1 MVRDRTSP
9 TKISHLCWSNVLY
22 SFWALWWWVY
32 LQGCLR
38 TPFYHPINAGFMRGK
53 RLGGFKR
60 HFIQSKVFPVSKW
73 SDLMVYSCCQSCVHF
88 SAIGGEC
95 FLRRGFMRIFYQIQK
110 KTFGKFLL
118 QCKHAI
124 DYYMEDGE
132 LYGIYGYTRG
142 EDTFSGGSC
151 FQVGRHTCTGR
162 SNQLKHLGRRQDNS
176 SKWTGMCPLY
186 SGNSRGVFVPL

>member
-118 QCKHAI
+118 QSKHAFGAFWEQGAL
-124 DYYMEDGE
+124 MAQLVFAPSFSRNCL
-132 LYGIYGYTRG
+132 LYGRWWT
-142 EDTFSGGSC
+142 
-151 FQVGRHTCTGR
+151 
-162 SNQLKHLGRRQDNS
+162 NS
-176 SKWTGMCPLY
+176 MTSSLLSTLLLY
-186 SGNSRGVFVPL
+186 